1 MRSVSNLAIELDAM
15 DVLTDR
21 VDMELQPHVAE
32 EVRRK
37 ARESINDWTR
47 TNSPVRKLM
56 EGRIRSVFRTLVLT
70 GEAPVNLRQDMRTM
84 LPRIKKVA
92 SKLTGLCNLNRT
104 VHLPTYNKLIEMAA
118 RGLRNAH

>member
-37 ARESINDWTR
+37 AREAIHDWTR
-47 TNSPVRKLM
+47 TNSPVRNLM
-56 EGRIRSVFRTLVLT
+56 EGRIRSVFRAVVLT
-70 GEAPVNLRQDMRTM
+70 GEAPGNLRQDMRTI

-92 SKLTGLCNLNRT
+92 SKIAGLCNLNRT
-104 VHLPTYNKLIEMAA
+104 VHLPTYNKLIETAA
-118 RGLRNAH
+118 RSLRNAN